1 MRVLL
6 DDQPCSTSATT
17 IGEAVAVAADAA
29 EKAGRLVIEVL
40 VDGASLS
47 EDDLQETSR
56 LSNSADEVQLV
67 TTTMNEL
74 LRDTFVHA
82 AEALADAD
90 TVQKEAAEF
99 IQSGR
104 QSEGMQSLLASLETW
119 GGIRDA
125 VVKGLALAGIS
136 PEDVTIE
143 GIALPDAIGRLQV
156 RLGGLKESMV
166 ANDVSATCDCLL
178 YDLPESTAE
187 WRTILAG
194 LATQFSSEA

>member
-17 IGEAVAVAADAA
+17 IGEAVAAAADAA

-40 VDGASLS
+40 VDGSSLS
-47 EDDLQETSR
+47 EDDLQEDGR
-56 LSNSADEVQLV
+56 LANSADEVQLL

-82 AEALADAD
+82 AEALGDAD

-104 QSEGMQSLLASLETW
+104 QNEGMQNLLAALETW

-125 VVKGLALAGIS
+125 VVKGLGLADIS

-143 GIALPDAIGRLQV
+143 GIGLPDAIGRLQI
-156 RLGGLKESMV
+156 RLGGLKEAMV
-166 ANDVSATCDCLL
+166 AEDVSATCDCLL
-178 YDLPESTAE
+178 YNLPESTTE
-187 WRTILAG
+187 WRTILSG
-194 LATQFSSEA
+194 LAKRFTPEA

>member
-17 IGEAVAVAADAA
+17 IGEAVAAAADAA

-40 VDGASLS
+40 VDGSSLS
-47 EDDLQETSR
+47 EDDLQEDGR
-56 LSNSADEVQLV
+56 LANSADEVQLL

-82 AEALADAD
+82 AEALGDAD

-104 QSEGMQSLLASLETW
+104 QNEGMQNLLAALETW

-125 VVKGLALAGIS
+125 VVKGLGLADIS

-143 GIALPDAIGRLQV
+143 GIGLPDAIGRLQI
-156 RLGGLKESMV
+156 RLGGLKEAMV
-166 ANDVSATCDCLL
+166 AEDVSATCDCLL
-178 YDLPESTAE
+178 YDLPESTTE
-187 WRTILAG
+187 WRTILSG
-194 LATQFSSEA
+194 LAKRFTPEA

>member
-1 MRVLL
+1 MRVLV
-6 DDQPCSTSATT
+6 DDQPCSTTATT
-17 IGEAVAVAADAA
+17 IGEAVAAAADAA

-40 VDGASLS
+40 VDGTSLS
-47 EDDLQETSR
+47 EEDLQETTR
-56 LSNSADEVQLV
+56 LAGSAEEVRLM
-67 TTTMNEL
+67 TTTMNDL

-82 AEALADAD
+82 AEALSDAAE
-90 TVQKEAAEF
+90 VQKEAAGF

-136 PEDVTIE
+136 PEEVVIE
-143 GIALPDAIGRLQV
+143 GIGLPDAIGRLQV
-156 RLGGLKESMV
+156 RLGGLKEAMA

-178 YDLPESTAE
+178 YDLPESTSE
-187 WRTILAG
+187 WRTILSG
-194 LATQFSSEA
+194 LATRFSSEA

>member
-17 IGEAVAVAADAA
+17 IGEAVAAAADAA

-40 VDGASLS
+40 VDGSALS
-47 EDDLQETSR
+47 EEDLQEDGR
-56 LSNSADEVQLV
+56 LANSADEVQLL

-82 AEALADAD
+82 AEALGDAD

-104 QSEGMQSLLASLETW
+104 QNEGMQNLLTALETW

-125 VVKGLALAGIS
+125 VVKGLGLADIS
-136 PEDVTIE
+136 PENVTIE
-143 GIALPDAIGRLQV
+143 GIGLPDAIGRLQI
-156 RLGGLKESMV
+156 RLGGLKEAMV
-166 ANDVSATCDCLL
+166 AEDVSATCDCLL

-187 WRTILAG
+187 WRTILSG
-194 LATQFSSEA
+194 LAKRFTPEA

>member
-29 EKAGRLVIEVL
+29 EQAGRLVIEVL
-40 VDGASLS
+40 VDGSSLS
-47 EDDLQETSR
+47 EEDLQENGR
-56 LSNSADEVQLV
+56 LANSAEEVQLL

-104 QSEGMQSLLASLETW
+104 QNEGMQNLLAALETW

-125 VVKGLALAGIS
+125 VVKGLGLADIS

-143 GIALPDAIGRLQV
+143 GIGLPDAIGRLQI
-156 RLGGLKESMV
+156 RLGGLKEAMV
-166 ANDVSATCDCLL
+166 AEDVSATCDCLL
-178 YDLPESTAE
+178 YDLPESTTE
-187 WRTILAG
+187 WRTILSG
-194 LATQFSSEA
+194 LAKRFAPEA